1 MSSLPPPPAAADN
14 RWPGFSVLVVD
25 DEPGV
30 LNFTRRALESRCDE
44 VLTAG
49 SVEEAIPLVARRRFD
64 LIVLDISLPGQDGV
78 SWLQALRQQG
88 CTSEVVLMTAYADVE
103 TAVEALRAGAADFL
117 VKPFSLAQL
126 FNSVRRSFERSRL
139 IAENFVLRR
148 EVQARAPHE
157 TVGPVGL
164 VGHSAL
170 MAEVRKLVAR
180 FAPMPST
187 VLIQGESGTGKEVV
201 ARALHKQ
208 SSRAAAPFVPVNC
221 AAIAPELIESELFGH
236 VRGAYTG
243 AVGAREGLFYYARGG
258 TLFLD
263 EVAELPL
270 PIQAKLLRVL
280 EERRLRPVGSE
291 QEVNVDVRVIAATNR
306 PLAQAVADG
315 RFRADLYYRLQV
327 LEIALPPLR
336 SRRGDIPDLVRHFML
351 QLAPMLGLPPVEVD
365 AATMKRLG
373 AYDWPGNVRE
383 LKNLVERS
391 LILGQVPLAAD
402 DDDDDADG
410 GGRAATAAADAG
422 AAGGTGPAAGGG
434 LCGAAD
440 AGASTDAGTPAAGPS
455 SADAADPAPD
465 LLSAIEERHIRAVLA
480 AAGGNKSEAARRLGI
495 SRKTLERKCFA
506 WGL

>member
-1 MSSLPPPPAAADN
+1 MSSTPTPPVTGNPASADG

-30 LNFTRRALESRCDE
+30 LNFTRRALETRCDE
-44 VLTAG
+44 VVTAG
-49 SVEEAIPLVARRRFD
+49 SVEDAIPLVARRRFD
-64 LIVLDISLPGQDGV
+64 LIVLDISLPGQNGV
-78 SWLQALRQQG
+78 SWLQALRRQG

-103 TAVEALRAGAADFL
+103 TAVDALRAGAADFL

-126 FNSVRRSFERSRL
+126 FNSVRRSVERSQL

-148 EVQARAPHE
+148 EVAARAPHE
-157 TVGPVGL
+157 GGGPEGL
-164 VGHSAL
+164 IGRSVL
-170 MAEVRKLVAR
+170 MGELRQLVSR

-201 ARALHKQ
+201 ARALHTL
-208 SSRAAAPFVPVNC
+208 SPRAKAPFVPVNC

-263 EVAELPL
+263 EVAELPQ

-291 QEVNVDVRVIAATNR
+291 QEVSVDVRVIAATNK

-327 LEIALPPLR
+327 LELALPPLR
-336 SRRGDIPDLVRHFML
+336 ARRGDIPDLVRHFMV
-351 QLAPMLGLPPVEVD
+351 QLAPMLGLAPFDVD
-365 AATMKRLG
+365 AATMKRLT

-383 LKNLVERS
+383 LKNLIERS
-391 LILGQVPLAAD
+391 MILGQVPLAAD
-402 DDDDDADG
+402 DGDDAEDDTP
-410 GGRAATAAADAG
+410 RTAG
-422 AAGGTGPAAGGG
+422 
-434 LCGAAD
+434 
-440 AGASTDAGTPAAGPS
+440 
-455 SADAADPAPD
+455 ADAATPVSPAAPVAAEAAEADAPD
-465 LLSAIEERHIRAVLA
+465 LLSAIEERHIRAVLV